1 MSYEIKTIQV
11 YQERL
16 EDMDRRLK
24 SVRLEMNKLVESY
37 QLMNSEP
44 LVHLAKHL
52 SAGVIQLRWRL
63 PGTQKY
69 LELDNELSP
78 IFSTLYEHKEGKYNI
93 FYFEAKRVSLNADY
107 GVFFAA
113 RKRYKMARN
122 MAQAGMRLKHR
133 VEAKIKDR

>member
-1 MSYEIKTIQV
+1 MSYEIKTIQT

-16 EDMDRRLK
+16 EDMDKRLK
-24 SVRLEMNKLVESY
+24 MVRREMNKLVESY
-37 QLMNSEP
+37 QLMNDEP

-63 PGTQKY
+63 PGTQNY
-69 LELDNELSP
+69 LELDSEVSP
-78 IFSTLYEHKEGKYNI
+78 ILSSLYEHKEGEYNI

-122 MAQAGMRLKHR
+122 MAQKGMQLKSR
-133 VEAKIKDR
+133 VEARIKNR